1 MTSRSSPTLA
11 SPRSG
16 AWLDKGSP
24 ARPRR
29 QGSRAGRIPTGV
41 DENLSRDD
49 DELFSLAQP
58 RADGQGFPHL
68 RRCSTSDEG
77 HITRRRREYCRTVHV
92 TDAALPRIVQPS
104 SDSHTR
110 TYPGRRT
117 PGEERYSPRARVR
130 SSLQSRSEIFLY
142 KERKL
147 TVKADT
153 STTTKRVYLK
163 STYRSAG
170 VLNFRAFLCCRS
182 RARTFLR
189 CRRVRCR
196 PADATAP
203 GRDAEG
209 SSRREHPSFE
219 YACSGDGWAR

>member
-1 MTSRSSPTLA
+1 MTSRSSLTLA
-11 SPRSG
+11 SPRSR

-49 DELFSLAQP
+49 DELFSLTQP

-92 TDAALPRIVQPS
+92 TDAASPRIVQPS

-117 PGEERYSPRARVR
+117 PREERYSPRARVR

-153 STTTKRVYLK
+153 SATTNRVYLK
-163 STYRSAG
+163 STYRLAG
-170 VLNFRAFLCCRS
+170 VLDLSTSFVTKRS
-182 RARTFLR
+182 WTPSFSS
-189 CRRVRCR
+189 
-196 PADATAP
+196 PQAP
-203 GRDAEG
+203 LGPQHQDPDIP
-209 SSRREHPSFE
+209 RERPSFE

>member
-1 MTSRSSPTLA
+1 MTWRNSLTLA
-11 SPRSG
+11 SPRNG

-58 RADGQGFPHL
+58 RTDGQRFPHL

-77 HITRRRREYCRTVHV
+77 HITCRRREYRRTVHV
-92 TDAALPRIVQPS
+92 TDAALPRIVQPP

-117 PGEERYSPRARVR
+117 PREERYSPRARVH

-153 STTTKRVYLK
+153 CATAKRVYLK
-163 STYRSAG
+163 STYRLAG
-170 VLNFRAFLCCRS
+170 VLNWFVPTVCAGRRIPTCSSPPRQACATS
-182 RARTFLR
+182 DPAGRTQD
-189 CRRVRCR
+189 
-196 PADATAP
+196 PDIP
-203 GRDAEG
+203 GKR
-209 SSRREHPSFE
+209 PSFE
-219 YACSGDGWAR
+219 YPCSGGGWAR